1 MWKPRDG
8 GLGLGHGNVK
18 KNITTRC
25 GSMLSLGMGLPR
37 KNHGLTLGHYVHVC

>member
-8 GLGLGHGNVK
+8 GLGLGLGNVK
-18 KNITTRC
+18 NIATRC

-37 KNHGLTLGHYVHVC
+37 KITG

>member
-18 KNITTRC
+18 TSPLGC
-25 GSMLSLGMGLPR
+25 GLMLSLGMGLPR
-37 KNHGLTLGHYVHVC
+37 KITS

>member
-18 KNITTRC
+18 TSPLGVVRCRFRYEIT
-25 GSMLSLGMGLPR
+25 
-37 KNHGLTLGHYVHVC
+37 

>member
-18 KNITTRC
+18 HHHSVWYDARYRYEIT
-25 GSMLSLGMGLPR
+25 
-37 KNHGLTLGHYVHVC
+37 